1 MYQNIKRIDR
11 FHKRTGGY
19 LTNSNSPTAK
29 VQRIRDRLLK
39 PVASTLIIIYEVD
52 SHISN
57 PWSHAQ
63 PTHVVQGRATKHSIC
78 GVVYFQN
85 FHALSQSLD
94 PTFLYS
100 NPISPILVFRII
112 AAIDHYLTHGT
123 SVGAGF
129 ITATHVSITYLPLYN
144 ILFSSP
150 DFFAMTIHVAP
161 SPSKAQATVII
172 VTHVTKYR

>member
-1 MYQNIKRIDR
+1 MIIFALWFTIGGGNIPRNGGLELAIRVGAHFILNKWLPGFSNISDPENPRFWMYQNIKRIDR
-11 FHKRTGGY
+11 FRKRTGGY
-19 LTNSNSPTAK
+19 LTNSNSPTTK

-57 PWSHAQ
+57 PWFHAQ
-63 PTHVVQGRATKHSIC
+63 PTHVVQGCATKHSIC

-85 FHALSQSLD
+85 FHALFQSLG

-123 SVGAGF
+123 V
-129 ITATHVSITYLPLYN
+129 
-144 ILFSSP
+144 
-150 DFFAMTIHVAP
+150 
-161 SPSKAQATVII
+161 
-172 VTHVTKYR
+172 